1 MKREEA
7 VALLKE
13 LEADHLIQP
22 SLIHI
27 QRRTPDNYK
36 LQMKGDFSYQ
46 EIETFLKNRGFSC
59 EENKEDYLTIFKL

>member
-13 LEADHLIQP
+13 LEAKHLIQP
-22 SLIHI
+22 SLVHI
-27 QRRTPDNYK
+27 QQRTADQYQ
-36 LQMKGDFSYQ
+36 LQMKGDFSCQ

-59 EENKEDYLTIFKL
+59 EENKDYLTIFKP